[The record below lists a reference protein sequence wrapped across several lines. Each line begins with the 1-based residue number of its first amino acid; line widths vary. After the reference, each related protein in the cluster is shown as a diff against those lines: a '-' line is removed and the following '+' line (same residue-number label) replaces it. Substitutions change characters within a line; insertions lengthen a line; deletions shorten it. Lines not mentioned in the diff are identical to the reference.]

1 MLLLAC
7 VVAAVVVSWTGIEID
22 LVLVRPILLTGLL
35 LLVVVF
41 IGEVVHLVLVV
52 LVHLVLVLTDRCVR
66 ILDN

>member
-1 MLLLAC
+1 VLLLAC